1 MKPEPTS
8 QPTVDKRSS
17 PSLRP
22 LLVFLVVYAL
32 VFFALAARKFGIMN
46 SNEGDDAVLVNAFWN
61 TVHGRFFYS
70 IYVGMSHFGV
80 HVTPAI
86 LVGVPFY
93 WLVPSAYT
101 LLLQQSII
109 IASAGVPF
117 FLLARKVLGTDR
129 AAWLM
134 TIAFLFYPTVVT
146 DHVNQIH
153 WEYWALPYVVG
164 AVYFLEEKRFWPFML
179 FALLTMT
186 GQESMP
192 LTAGMFGVYAAVRH
206 RGWKWIV
213 SPIVLA
219 LAYGAFIFKVV
230 IPHFAGAHGYIVA
243 HYFGDLGKTPGELIM
258 TCLTQ
263 PWRVIAQ
270 MWDLDRALYLIQMLQ
285 PLLWVAPLLCWET
298 LFALPS
304 LGISLLVNESAFR
317 VIAWHYNPTSGALLC
332 VAAVYGVRRL
342 ASLAEDKWHWLPGQL
357 GLAFSICV
365 LSLASW
371 TMWFNIGDYLS
382 HGYVDTL
389 QKALELVPPDK
400 SVLSPVTMLGHFAG
414 RPVALHQL
422 QFDPTHPMSD
432 LWPREKMYDLDY
444 IILDGNERRFP
455 KDVVTRDLVMSF
467 YTNTNYELI
476 LNENNVFVFRRRES
490 VPLTP

>member
-1 MKPEPTS
+1 MKPDPMA
-8 QPTVDKRSS
+8 QPAADRQPV

-22 LLVFLVVYAL
+22 LFVFLTVYAL
-32 VFFALAARKFGIMN
+32 VFFALAARKFSVMN
-46 SNEGDDAVLVNAFWN
+46 SNEGDDAVIISAFWN
-61 TVHGRFFYS
+61 TLHGRFFYC
-70 IYVGMSHFGV
+70 IDQGMSHFGV

-86 LVGVPFY
+86 LVALPFY

-101 LLLQQSII
+101 LLLLQSVV
-109 IASAGVPF
+109 IAAAGVPF
-117 FLLARKVLGTDR
+117 FLLAREVLQTDR

-146 DHVNQIH
+146 NQVNQIH
-153 WEYWALPYVVG
+153 WEYWALPYVIA
-164 AVYFLEEKRFWPFML
+164 AVYFLEQRRFWPFVL

-192 LTAGMFGVYAAVRH
+192 LTAGMFGVYAAVR
-206 RGWKWIV
+206 RREWKWILV
-213 SPIVLA
+213 PILLA
-219 LAYGAFIFKVV
+219 LVYGVFVFKVA
-230 IPHFAGAHGYIVA
+230 IPYFAGAHGYIVA
-243 HYFGDLGKTPGELIM
+243 HYFGDLGKTPGELIV

-263 PWRVIAQ
+263 PWRVIGQ
-270 MWDLDRALYLIQMLQ
+270 MWDLDRGLYLLKMLQ
-285 PLLWVAPLLCWET
+285 PLLWVTPLLCWEI

-317 VIAWHYNPTSGALLC
+317 VIPWHYNPTSGALLC

-342 ASLAEDKWHWLPGQL
+342 STLAENKWRWLPGQM

-365 LSLASW
+365 LSISSW
-371 TMWFNIGDYLS
+371 PLWFNVEDYLATP
-382 HGYVDTL
+382 YEDTQ
-389 QKALELVPPDK
+389 QKVLALIPRDG
-400 SVLSPVTMLGHFAG
+400 SVLSPVTMRAHFED
-414 RPVALHQL
+414 RPVAVLLL
-422 QFDPTHPMSD
+422 QFDPRHPMDD

-444 IILDGNERRFP
+444 VILDGNERRFP
-455 KDVVTRDLVMSF
+455 EDMVTRDLVMSY

>member
-1 MKPEPTS
+1 MKPGPTA
-8 QPTVDKRSS
+8 QPAAGKPPP

-22 LLVFLVVYAL
+22 LLTFLAIYAL

-46 SNEGDDAVLVNAFWN
+46 SNEGDDAVIVNAFWN

-86 LVGVPFY
+86 LEGVPFY

-101 LLLQQSII
+101 LLLVQSIV

-117 FLLARKVLGTDR
+117 FLLARRVLGTDR

-146 DHVNQIH
+146 NQVNQIH

-164 AVYFLEEKRFWPFML
+164 AIYFLEEERFWPFL
-179 FALLTMT
+179 ACAVLTMT

-192 LTAGMFGVYAAVRH
+192 LTAGMFGVYAAVRR

-219 LAYGAFIFKVV
+219 LVYGVFIFKVV
-230 IPHFAGAHGYIVA
+230 IPYFAGTHGYIVA
-243 HYFGDLGKTPGELIM
+243 HYFGDLGKTPGELIT

-270 MWDLDRALYLIQMLQ
+270 MWELDRAVYLVQMLQ
-285 PLLWVAPLLCWET
+285 PLLWVAPLFCWEII
-298 LFALPS
+298 LALPS
-304 LGISLLVNESAFR
+304 LGISLLVNEPAFR
-317 VIAWHYNPTSGALLC
+317 VIPWHYNPTSGALLC

-342 ASLAEDKWHWLPGQL
+342 SSLSEGKWQWLPGQL
-357 GLAFSICV
+357 GLAFSICA
-365 LSLASW
+365 LSIASW
-371 TMWFNIGDYLS
+371 TLWFNIGDYLA
-382 HGYVDTL
+382 HGYTDTL
-389 QKALELVPPDK
+389 QKAMELVPADK

-422 QFDPTHPMSD
+422 QFDPTHAMSD
-432 LWPREKMYDLDY
+432 LWPQEKMYELDY
-444 IILDGNERRFP
+444 IILDANERRFP
-455 KDVVTRDLVMSF
+455 KDFVSRDLVMSF
-467 YTNTNYELI
+467 YTNTNYQLV

-490 VPLTP
+490 VPLAP